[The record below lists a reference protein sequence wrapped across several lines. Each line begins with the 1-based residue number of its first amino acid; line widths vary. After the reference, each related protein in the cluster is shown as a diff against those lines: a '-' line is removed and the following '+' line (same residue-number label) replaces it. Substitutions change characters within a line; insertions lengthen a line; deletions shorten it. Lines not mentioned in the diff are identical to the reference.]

1 MRRDAARSDAGR
13 GGYSDGIVD
22 SETPGE
28 VAASAVEHSRAALT
42 EWVST
47 FELFADP
54 TRLKILVAVH
64 AAPEASVSDLAAATG
79 ISANTVTQALTT
91 LQRAE
96 VVSSRKDG
104 RFRRWRLTDEAAHQ
118 VLHHMNAPHTPL
130 HPHH

>member
-1 MRRDAARSDAGR
+1 M
-13 GGYSDGIVD
+13 D
-22 SETPGE
+22 SNTPGE
-28 VAASAVEHSRAALT
+28 IAASAVEHSRAAMS

-54 TRLKILVAVH
+54 TRLKIMVAVH
-64 AAPEASVSDLAAATG
+64 AAPEASVSEIAAATG

-91 LQRAE
+91 LQNAS

-104 RFRRWRLTDEAAHQ
+104 RYRRWRLTDDAAHQ

-130 HPHH
+130 HPDH